1 MTYQFHL
8 LSIIKKR
15 TESSIILRPSID
27 IPSMN
32 SISDLDVSWRG
43 EKSQI
48 NESNK
53 RMIIIPRKSKEI
65 FKINKGTENV
75 SKIFTIPD
83 RTARIL
89 SISRLQ
95 YQIFSFFLTI
105 TEISLTPLITFPCYI
120 YMIRL
125 IVVEGLHISTSFI
138 NNHCNIS
145 MLPNKRFDAL

>member
-1 MTYQFHL
+1 M
-8 LSIIKKR
+8 KR
-15 TESSIILRPSID
+15 R
-27 IPSMN
+27 
-32 SISDLDVSWRG
+32 
-43 EKSQI
+43 KSQT

-53 RMIIIPRKSKEI
+53 CMIITPRKSEEI
-65 FKINKGTENV
+65 LKINKGTENV
-75 SKIFTIPD
+75 RKLFTIPD

-95 YQIFSFFLTI
+95 YQISSFFLTI
-105 TEISLTPLITFPCYI
+105 MEISLIPLITFPCYI

-145 MLPNKRFDAL
+145 MLPNKDLMHYNRFLETCLFQINV